1 MAVLKVITAPDP
13 ILKMASSPISKV
25 TDETRQLMNNMLETM
40 YEDRGVG
47 LAAVQV
53 GILKQIIVIDL
64 QDDEHDEDDE
74 AKKPDDF
81 YPLFMINP
89 QIISSSAEYVV
100 AIEGCLSV
108 PEMRIE
114 VPRPDSIDL
123 RFLDYFGNQTELKAS
138 GWLAR
143 VIQHEMDHL
152 TGKLI
157 IDYLST
163 LKKDMALSK
172 LKKLKKQ
179 IL

>member
-1 MAVLKVITAPDP
+1 MTILKIVTAPDP
-13 ILKMASSPISKV
+13 ILKMTSAPISEV
-25 TDETRQLMNNMLETM
+25 TDGTRKFMNDMLETM

-64 QDDEHDEDDE
+64 QEDEHNDREE
-74 AKKPDDF
+74 KKPEDF

-89 QIISSSAEYVV
+89 QIVSSSEEYVV

-114 VPRPDSIDL
+114 VPRPESINV
-123 RFLDYFGNQTELKAS
+123 RFLDYFGKQTELNVS

-157 IDYLST
+157 IDYLSN
-163 LKKDMALSK
+163 LKKELALSK
-172 LKKLKKQ
+172 LKKLKKS